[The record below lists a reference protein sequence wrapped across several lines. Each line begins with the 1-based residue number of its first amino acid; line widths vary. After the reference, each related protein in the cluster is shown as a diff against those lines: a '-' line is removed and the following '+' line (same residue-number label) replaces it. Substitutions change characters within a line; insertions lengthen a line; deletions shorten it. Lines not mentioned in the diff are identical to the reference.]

1 MRISDWS
8 SDVCSSDLLTRRP
21 QFLAVADARRK
32 AVLPGLILQIRAHDE
47 RQQPRED
54 EPAVRVGFT
63 ASRKIGNAVARNR
76 ARRRL
81 RAVAAAG
88 LPQHAAQ
95 GTDYVLSARAG
106 RGTRPACHLDSHLAP
121 ALRRPTAGRG
131 GGAEGA

>member
-81 RAVAAAG
+81 RAVAAEVMT
-88 LPQHAAQ
+88 QHAAP
-95 GTDYVLSARAG
+95 GNDYLLIRRAG
-106 RGTRPACHLDSHLAP
+106 PGTGSSEER
-121 ALRRPTAGRG
+121 RG
-131 GGAEGA
+131 GKEGVSDG